1 MYKLY
6 TDKQELFECDIH
18 LEGASLT
25 DSKARLVI
33 ETEDIS
39 LLFKG
44 KINKGGKC
52 QIPVKRLKGLLGEN
66 VKGTI
71 KLEVIAEDTYFTPW
85 ESDFEVE
92 ASKKVQVEVKSQ
104 DKEVIKEVFRSKE
117 FPVISNYVMMNRV
130 AMSDGNLSKDE
141 KRFIASS
148 LDIGSEAIALGNRL
162 LINDKISDIFID
174 LMRSKD
180 GVDNAFIKELMIN
193 LFSLA
198 REDGSV
204 DTSELELLV
213 KFADKLGL
221 SKRDFEKLKNQA
233 KIKTIQLGGTFNPT
247 EMDREINEVFDKM

>member
-6 TDKQELFECDIH
+6 TDKQELFECDIQ

-33 ETEDIS
+33 ETEDLA

-44 KINKGGKC
+44 NINSKGKC

-104 DKEVIKEVFRSKE
+104 NKEVIKESKPSVKVKNVNE
-117 FPVISNYVMMNRV
+117 VTNKE
-130 AMSDGNLSKDE
+130 KDHVLN
-141 KRFIASS
+141 I
-148 LDIGSEAIALGNRL
+148 LRL
-162 LINDKISDIFID
+162 LIREDINLNNVSVRKNKLNHIVATYLEKHPINEVQKDKIVN
-174 LMRSKD
+174 
-180 GVDNAFIKELMIN
+180 GVI
-193 LFSLA
+193 S
-198 REDGSV
+198 
-204 DTSELELLV
+204 
-213 KFADKLGL
+213 GL
-221 SKRDFEKLKNQA
+221 SKLK
-233 KIKTIQLGGTFNPT
+233 
-247 EMDREINEVFDKM
+247 

>member
-6 TDKQELFECDIH
+6 TDKQELFECDIQ

-33 ETEDIS
+33 ETEDLA

-44 KINKGGKC
+44 NINSKGKC

-104 DKEVIKEVFRSKE
+104 NKEVIKESKPSVKVKNVNE
-117 FPVISNYVMMNRV
+117 VTNEE
-130 AMSDGNLSKDE
+130 KDHVLN
-141 KRFIASS
+141 I
-148 LDIGSEAIALGNRL
+148 LRL
-162 LINDKISDIFID
+162 LIREDINLNNVSVRKNKLNHIVATYLEKHPINEVQKDKIVN
-174 LMRSKD
+174 
-180 GVDNAFIKELMIN
+180 GVI
-193 LFSLA
+193 S
-198 REDGSV
+198 
-204 DTSELELLV
+204 
-213 KFADKLGL
+213 GL
-221 SKRDFEKLKNQA
+221 SKLK
-233 KIKTIQLGGTFNPT
+233 
-247 EMDREINEVFDKM
+247 

>member
-6 TDKQELFECDIH
+6 TDKQELFECDIQ

-33 ETEDIS
+33 ETEDLA

-44 KINKGGKC
+44 DINSKGKC

-104 DKEVIKEVFRSKE
+104 TKEVIKESKPSVKIKNVNEVTNKEKDHVLNILKLLIKEDINLSNVSFRKNKLNHIVATYLEKHPINEVQKDKIVSG
-117 FPVISNYVMMNRV
+117 VIS
-130 AMSDGNLSKDE
+130 
-141 KRFIASS
+141 
-148 LDIGSEAIALGNRL
+148 
-162 LINDKISDIFID
+162 
-174 LMRSKD
+174 
-180 GVDNAFIKELMIN
+180 
-193 LFSLA
+193 
-198 REDGSV
+198 
-204 DTSELELLV
+204 
-213 KFADKLGL
+213 GL
-221 SKRDFEKLKNQA
+221 SKLK
-233 KIKTIQLGGTFNPT
+233 
-247 EMDREINEVFDKM
+247 

>member
-6 TDKQELFECDIH
+6 TDKQELFECDIQ

-33 ETEDIS
+33 ETEDLA

-44 KINKGGKC
+44 DINSKGKC

-104 DKEVIKEVFRSKE
+104 NKEVIKESKPSVKVKNVNE
-117 FPVISNYVMMNRV
+117 VTNEE
-130 AMSDGNLSKDE
+130 KDHVLN
-141 KRFIASS
+141 I
-148 LDIGSEAIALGNRL
+148 LRL
-162 LINDKISDIFID
+162 LIREDINLNNVSVRKNKLNHIVATYLEKHPINEVQKDKIVN
-174 LMRSKD
+174 
-180 GVDNAFIKELMIN
+180 GVI
-193 LFSLA
+193 S
-198 REDGSV
+198 
-204 DTSELELLV
+204 
-213 KFADKLGL
+213 GL
-221 SKRDFEKLKNQA
+221 SKLK
-233 KIKTIQLGGTFNPT
+233 
-247 EMDREINEVFDKM
+247 

>member
-6 TDKQELFECDIH
+6 TDKQELFECDIQ

-33 ETEDIS
+33 ETEDLA

-44 KINKGGKC
+44 DINSKGKC

-104 DKEVIKEVFRSKE
+104 TKEVIKESKPSVKVKNVNE
-117 FPVISNYVMMNRV
+117 VTNKE
-130 AMSDGNLSKDE
+130 KDHVLN
-141 KRFIASS
+141 I
-148 LDIGSEAIALGNRL
+148 LRL
-162 LINDKISDIFID
+162 LIREDINLNNVSVRKNKLNHIVATYLEKHPINEVQKDKIVN
-174 LMRSKD
+174 
-180 GVDNAFIKELMIN
+180 GVI
-193 LFSLA
+193 S
-198 REDGSV
+198 
-204 DTSELELLV
+204 
-213 KFADKLGL
+213 GL
-221 SKRDFEKLKNQA
+221 SKLK
-233 KIKTIQLGGTFNPT
+233 
-247 EMDREINEVFDKM
+247 